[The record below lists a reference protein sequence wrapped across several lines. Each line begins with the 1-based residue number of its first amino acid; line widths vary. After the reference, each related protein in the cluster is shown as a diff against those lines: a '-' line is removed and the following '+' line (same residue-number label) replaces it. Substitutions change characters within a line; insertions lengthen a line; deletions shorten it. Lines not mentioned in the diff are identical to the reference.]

1 MEENKNSY
9 DVLIIGG
16 GPAGLT
22 AGLYA
27 ARARLHCVL
36 LERMMMGGQIAT
48 TDMVENYPGF
58 PEGIA
63 GSQIGPLFESQAKR
77 FGLEV
82 RQFQEGAKIE
92 RQDDGFTVVCGNGDQ
107 LFSKSIIVAT
117 GSSWNPLGIPG
128 EERLRGAGVSYC
140 ATCDGAFF
148 RDQELAVIGG
158 GNSAVEEAVFLTR
171 FASKV
176 YIIHRRDQL
185 RAEKVVQEKAFANP
199 KIEMVWSHVPIEI
212 VGENQVEG
220 VKVKSVKSGEERL
233 LPVAGVFI
241 YVGMKA
247 DSGIVSHLLETDERG
262 YIKAG
267 EDTLTT
273 CPGIFAAGDVRTK
286 PLRQVATAVADG
298 ATAAAMAE
306 KYLENL

>member
-1 MEENKNSY
+1 MSENENSF
-9 DVLIIGG
+9 DVVIVGG

-27 ARARLHCVL
+27 ARARMKCVL
-36 LERMMMGGQIAT
+36 LEKMMMGGQIAT
-48 TDMVENYPGF
+48 TEMVDNYPGF

-63 GSQIGPLFESQAKR
+63 GAQIGPLFETQAKR

-82 RQFQEGAKIE
+82 RQFKEGLKVE
-92 RQDDGFTVVCGNGDQ
+92 RLDDGFNVNCGSDDV
-107 LFSKSIIVAT
+107 LFCKTLIIAT
-117 GSSWNPLGIPG
+117 GSGWTPLGIPG

-158 GNSAVEEAVFLTR
+158 GNSAVEEAMFLTK

-185 RAEKVVQEKAFANP
+185 RAEKIVQERALANP
-199 KIEMVWSHVPIEI
+199 KIEFVWSHIPLEI
-212 VGENQVEG
+212 VGKDGVEG
-220 VKVKSVKSGEERL
+220 VKVKDLKSDKERL
-233 LPVAGVFI
+233 LPVAGAFI

-247 DSGIVSHLLETDERG
+247 ESGIVKDFLEVDARG
-262 YIKAG
+262 YIIAG
-267 EDTLTT
+267 EDTVTS
-273 CPGIFAAGDVRTK
+273 CPGIFAAGDVRVK
-286 PLRQVATAVADG
+286 PLRQVATAIADG
-298 ATAAAMAE
+298 ATAAIMAE
-306 KYLENL
+306 TYIELN

>member
-1 MEENKNSY
+1 METNKNSY
-9 DVLIIGG
+9 DVLIVGG

-27 ARARLHCVL
+27 ARARLNCVL

-82 RQFQEGAKIE
+82 RQFQEGSKIE
-92 RQDDGFTVVCGNGDQ
+92 RRDNGFTVVCGNGDQ
-107 LFSKSIIVAT
+107 IFSKSIIIAT
-117 GSSWNPLGIPG
+117 GSRWNSLGIPG
-128 EERLRGAGVSYC
+128 EDRLRGAGVSYC

-199 KIEMVWSHVPIEI
+199 KIEMVWSHVPTEI
-212 VGENQVEG
+212 VGEKEVEG
-220 VKVKSVKSGEERL
+220 VKIKDVKSGDERL

-267 EDTLTT
+267 EDTVTT
-273 CPGIFAAGDVRTK
+273 CSGIFAAGDVRTK
-286 PLRQVATAVADG
+286 PLRQVVTAVADG

-306 KYLENL
+306 KYLENQ

>member
-1 MEENKNSY
+1 MSDEKIY
-9 DVLIIGG
+9 DILILGG

-27 ARARLHCVL
+27 ARARLKCVL

-48 TDMVENYPGF
+48 TEMVENYPGF
-58 PEGIA
+58 PDGIA
-63 GSQIGPLFESQAKR
+63 GAEIGPLFEAQAKR

-82 RQFQEGAKIE
+82 RQFQEGSRVE
-92 RQDDGFTVVCGNGDQ
+92 RRDGLLFVTCANGDE
-107 LFSKSIIVAT
+107 LAARSLVIAT

-148 RDQELAVIGG
+148 RDQDLAVIGG
-158 GNSAVEEAVFLTR
+158 GNSAIEEAVFLTR
-171 FASKV
+171 FATKV
-176 YIIHRRDQL
+176 YVIHRRDQL

-199 KIEMVWSHVPIEI
+199 KIEFVWSHVPVEV
-212 VGENQVEG
+212 VGGDGVEG
-220 VKVKSVKSGEERL
+220 LKVKSVKDGSERL
-233 LPVAGVFI
+233 LEVAGVFI

-247 DSGIVSHLLETDERG
+247 NSELVADLVETDERG
-262 YIKAG
+262 YIVAG
-267 EDTLTT
+267 EDTLTS
-273 CPGIFAAGDVRTK
+273 CLGIFAAGDVRTK

-298 ATAAAMAE
+298 ATAAAAAE
-306 KYLENL
+306 KYLETL

>member
-1 MEENKNSY
+1 MSENENSF
-9 DVLIIGG
+9 DVVIVGG

-27 ARARLHCVL
+27 ARARMKCVL
-36 LERMMMGGQIAT
+36 LEKMMLGGQIAT
-48 TDMVENYPGF
+48 TEMVDNYPGF

-63 GSQIGPLFESQAKR
+63 GAEIGPLFETQAKR

-82 RQFQEGAKIE
+82 RQFKEGVKVE
-92 RQDDGFTVVCGNGDQ
+92 RLDTGFNVSCGSDDILQCKT
-107 LFSKSIIVAT
+107 LIIAT
-117 GSSWNPLGIPG
+117 GSGWTPLGIPG

-158 GNSAVEEAVFLTR
+158 GNSAVEEAMFLTK

-185 RAEKVVQEKAFANP
+185 RAEKIVQERAFANP
-199 KIEMVWSHVPIEI
+199 KIEFVWSHIPLEI
-212 VGENQVEG
+212 VGEGGVEG
-220 VKVKSVKSGEERL
+220 VKVKDLKDGKERL
-233 LPVAGVFI
+233 LPVAGAFI

-247 DSGIVSHLLETDERG
+247 ESGIVKDMLDVDDRG
-262 YIKAG
+262 YIIAG
-267 EDTLTT
+267 EDTVTT
-273 CPGIFAAGDVRTK
+273 CPGIFAAGDVRVK
-286 PLRQVATAVADG
+286 PLRQVATAIADG
-298 ATAAAMAE
+298 ATAAIMAE
-306 KYLENL
+306 KYIETI

>member
-1 MEENKNSY
+1 MQENENSF

-27 ARARLHCVL
+27 ARARMKCVL
-36 LERMMMGGQIAT
+36 LEKMMMGGQIAT
-48 TDMVENYPGF
+48 TEMVDNYPGF

-63 GSQIGPLFESQAKR
+63 GAQIGPLFETQAKR

-82 RQFQEGAKIE
+82 RQFQEGLAVE
-92 RQDDGFTVVCGNGDQ
+92 RKDQGFLVTCANRDE
-107 LFSKSIIVAT
+107 LFCKSLIVAT
-117 GSSWNPLGIPG
+117 GSGWTPLGIPG
-128 EERLRGAGVSYC
+128 EESLKGAGVSYC

-158 GNSAVEEAVFLTR
+158 GNSAIEEALFLTK

-176 YIIHRRDQL
+176 YVIHRRDQL
-185 RAEKVVQEKAFANP
+185 RAEKIVQEKAFANP
-199 KIEMVWSHVPIEI
+199 KIEFVWSHIPLEI
-212 VGENQVEG
+212 VGEKEVEG
-220 VKVKSVKSGEERL
+220 VRVKDLKNEEERI

-247 DSGIVSHLLETDERG
+247 DSDIIKDLVEVDAQG
-262 YIKAG
+262 YIKAA
-267 EDTLTT
+267 EDTATS
-273 CPGIFAAGDVRTK
+273 CPGLFAAGDVRQK
-286 PLRQVATAVADG
+286 PLRQVATAIADG
-298 ATAAAMAE
+298 ATAAIMAE
-306 KYLENL
+306 KYIDQ

>member
-1 MEENKNSY
+1 MSENENSF

-27 ARARLHCVL
+27 ARARMKCVL
-36 LERMMMGGQIAT
+36 LEKMMMGGQIAT
-48 TDMVENYPGF
+48 TEMVDNYPGF

-63 GSQIGPLFESQAKR
+63 GAQIGPLFEAQAKR

-82 RQFQEGAKIE
+82 RQFQEGLKVE
-92 RQDDGFTVVCGNGDQ
+92 RRDEGFLVTCANHDE
-107 LFSKSIIVAT
+107 LFCKSLIVAS
-117 GSSWNPLGIPG
+117 GSGWTPLGIPG

-148 RDQELAVIGG
+148 RDLELAVIGG
-158 GNSAVEEAVFLTR
+158 GNSAVEEALFLTK

-185 RAEKVVQEKAFANP
+185 RAEKIVQEKAFANP
-199 KIEMVWSHVPIEI
+199 KIEFVWSHVPLEI
-212 VGENQVEG
+212 VGEKEVEG
-220 VKVKSVKSGEERL
+220 VLVKNLKNDEERL
-233 LPVAGVFI
+233 LPVAGAFI

-247 DSGIVSHLLETDERG
+247 DSEIVKELVEMDDQG
-262 YIKAG
+262 YIEAS
-267 EDTLTT
+267 EDTKTS
-273 CPGIFAAGDVRTK
+273 CPGIFAAGDVRQK
-286 PLRQVATAVADG
+286 PLRQVATAIADG
-298 ATAAAMAE
+298 ATAAIMAE
-306 KYLENL
+306 KYIE

>member
-1 MEENKNSY
+1 MSENENHF

-27 ARARLHCVL
+27 ARARLKCVL
-36 LERMMMGGQIAT
+36 LEKMMMGGQIAT
-48 TDMVENYPGF
+48 TEMVDNYPGF

-63 GSQIGPLFESQAKR
+63 GAEIGPLFETQAKR
-77 FGLEV
+77 FGLDV
-82 RQFQEGAKIE
+82 RQFKEGLKVE
-92 RQDDGFTVVCGNGDQ
+92 KLDDGFRVNCGAEEN
-107 LFSKSIIVAT
+107 LYCKSLIVAT
-117 GSSWNPLGIPG
+117 GSGWTPLGIPG

-158 GNSAVEEAVFLTR
+158 GNSAVEEALFLTK

-185 RAEKVVQEKAFANP
+185 RAEKIVQEKAFANP
-199 KIEMVWSHVPIEI
+199 KVEFVWSHIPLEI
-212 VGENQVEG
+212 VGDDGVEG
-220 VKVKSVKSGEERL
+220 VLVKDLKTEEEHL
-233 LPVAGVFI
+233 LKVAGAFI

-247 DSGIVSHLLETDERG
+247 DSDIVKDLVKVDERG
-262 YIKAG
+262 YIEAG
-267 EDTLTT
+267 EDTLTS
-273 CPGIFAAGDVRTK
+273 CPGIFAAGDVRIK
-286 PLRQVATAVADG
+286 PLRQVATAIADG
-298 ATAAAMAE
+298 ATAAIMAE
-306 KYLENL
+306 KYIENS

>member
-1 MEENKNSY
+1 MSESENIF

-27 ARARLHCVL
+27 ARARMKCVL
-36 LERMMMGGQIAT
+36 LEKMMMGGQIAT
-48 TDMVENYPGF
+48 TEMVDNYPGF

-63 GSQIGPLFESQAKR
+63 GAQIGPLFESQAKR

-82 RQFQEGAKIE
+82 RQFQEGLTVE
-92 RQDDGFTVVCGNGDQ
+92 RRDEGFLVTCANRDEI
-107 LFSKSIIVAT
+107 FCKSLIVAT
-117 GSSWNPLGIPG
+117 GSGWTPLGIPG
-128 EERLRGAGVSYC
+128 EESLKGAGVSYC

-148 RDQELAVIGG
+148 RDLELAVIGG
-158 GNSAVEEAVFLTR
+158 GNSAVEEALFLTK

-185 RAEKVVQEKAFANP
+185 RAEKIVQEKAFANP
-199 KIEMVWSHVPIEI
+199 KIEFVWSHVPLEI
-212 VGENQVEG
+212 VGEKEVEG
-220 VKVKSVKSGEERL
+220 VRVKDLKSEEERL

-247 DSGIVSHLLETDERG
+247 DSDIVKELVTVDAQG
-262 YIKAG
+262 YIEAD
-267 EDTLTT
+267 EDTVTS
-273 CPGIFAAGDVRTK
+273 CPGLFAAGDVRQK
-286 PLRQVATAVADG
+286 PLRQVATAIADG
-298 ATAAAMAE
+298 ATAAIMAE
-306 KYLENL
+306 KYIEQ